1 MVCNIKKRWFSSFF
15 LSFYHLAIL
24 VSQKNAVLQK
34 IGTEGIYLIKHRL
47 A

>member
-15 LSFYHLAIL
+15 LSFYHFAIL
-24 VSQKNAVLQK
+24 VSQKMPFYKK